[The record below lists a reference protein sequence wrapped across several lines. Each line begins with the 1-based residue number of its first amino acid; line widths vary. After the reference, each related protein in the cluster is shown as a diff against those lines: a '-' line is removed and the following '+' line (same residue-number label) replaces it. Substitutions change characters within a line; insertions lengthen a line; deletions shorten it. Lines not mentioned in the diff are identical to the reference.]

1 MFQDLRMQSCH
12 TVDRITCRDS
22 QMGHLHLP
30 VINDRHLADLLL
42 VARIFALDLDNESA
56 VDLLHNLVDTGQ

>member
-12 TVDRITCRDS
+12 TVDGITCSDG
-22 QMGHLHLP
+22 QMSHLYLP

-42 VARIFALDLDNESA
+42 VARILALDLDDESA
-56 VDLLHNLVDTGQ
+56 VDLLHDLIDTGQ